1 MLNHIIIMTA
11 DTIDHNKV
19 TSSSISRI
27 SSIISIIIES
37 SNVARDN
44 FTVVD
49 DSIDTTETPQ
59 HQTQCVDK
67 QWKWSIDLV
76 MMEPRKV
83 GRSRLRSR
91 LFQDR
96 FYEDKQEEF
105 VDLEQ

>member
-19 TSSSISRI
+19 TNSSISSI

-49 DSIDTTETPQ
+49 DSIDTTETPD
-59 HQTQCVDK
+59 TVC
-67 QWKWSIDLV
+67 W
-76 MMEPRKV
+76 
-83 GRSRLRSR
+83 
-91 LFQDR
+91 
-96 FYEDKQEEF
+96 
-105 VDLEQ
+105 

>member
-49 DSIDTTETPQ
+49 DSIDTTETPD
-59 HQTQCVDK
+59 TVC
-67 QWKWSIDLV
+67 W
-76 MMEPRKV
+76 
-83 GRSRLRSR
+83 
-91 LFQDR
+91 
-96 FYEDKQEEF
+96 
-105 VDLEQ
+105 